1 MVIIRVFE
9 NGLFIASVL
18 PDLFVQMQIRL
29 ICWESISELVA
40 FCVFFLKLFWC
51 WRNNIFFSLWNIIE
65 NVDFLIFIYLLI
77 IMEYEQNTEV

>member
-40 FCVFFLKLFWC
+40 FCVFFLNYFGAGET
-51 WRNNIFFSLWNIIE
+51 NFF
-65 NVDFLIFIYLLI
+65 FFA
-77 IMEYEQNTEV
+77 MEYN

>member
-40 FCVFFLKLFWC
+40 FCVFF
-51 WRNNIFFSLWNIIE
+51 
-65 NVDFLIFIYLLI
+65 
-77 IMEYEQNTEV
+77 